1 MNKKL
6 IIALMGVASAG
17 QMLADAPK
25 LQDLNIRTVNIL
37 DIMRE
42 SEEGKKVSNEI
53 EQLRKDL
60 TNEIETAQKDYMRD
74 TEEFK
79 AKVATLSP
87 DARKQAEEKLISKR
101 RDIENQAQKA
111 EDKLKYTMQSVSDRL
126 TTKAQAVIDK
136 YAEENKIDLVMD
148 TASGRALYSS
158 VKADITSGMIV
169 GMNTEYK
176 KELAQNKTSKPEATK
191 VAAKS
196 APAKSA
202 AA

>member
-1 MNKKL
+1 
-6 IIALMGVASAG
+6 MGVATAG
-17 QMLADAPK
+17 TNAADAPK

-60 TNEIETAQKDYMRD
+60 TNEIETAQKEYMKD
-74 TEEFK
+74 AEEFK
-79 AKVATLSP
+79 AKVAMLSA

-126 TTKAQAVIDK
+126 TTKAQSVIEK
-136 YAEENKIDLVMD
+136 YAEENKLDLVLD

-158 VKADITSGMIV
+158 VKADITSGMIT

-196 APAKSA
+196 SPAKSA

>member
-17 QMLADAPK
+17 QLHADAPK

-42 SEEGKKVSNEI
+42 SEEGKKVSVEI

-60 TNEIETAQKDYMRD
+60 TNEIETAQRDYMRD

-79 AKVATLSP
+79 AKVATLSSE
-87 DARKQAEEKLISKR
+87 ARKQAEERLISKR

-111 EDKLKYTMQSVSDRL
+111 EDKLKYTMQNVSDRL
-126 TTKAQAVIDK
+126 TTKAQAVIEK
-136 YAEENKIDLVMD
+136 HAEENKLDLVLD

-158 VKADITSGMIV
+158 VKVDITEGMISGM
-169 GMNTEYK
+169 NNDYK
-176 KELAQNKTSKPEATK
+176 KELAQNKTSKPDATK
-191 VAAKS
+191 LAAKPS
-196 APAKSA
+196 QNKSA
-202 AA
+202 VA

>member
-1 MNKKL
+1 
-6 IIALMGVASAG
+6 MGVASAG
-17 QMLADAPK
+17 QIIADAPK

-42 SEEGKKVSNEI
+42 SEEGKKISNEI

-60 TNEIETAQKDYMRD
+60 TNEIESAQKEYMQD

-79 AKVATLSP
+79 AKVATLSI
-87 DARKQAEEKLISKR
+87 DARKQAEERLISKR

-111 EDKLKYTMQSVSDRL
+111 EDKLKYTMQNVSDRL
-126 TTKAQAVIDK
+126 TNKAQAVVDK
-136 YAEENKIDLVMD
+136 YAEDNKLDLVLD

-158 VKADITSGMIV
+158 VKVDITGSMISGM
-169 GMNTEYK
+169 NNEYK
-176 KELAQNKTSKPEATK
+176 KEVAQNKTTKPEPAK
-191 VAAKS
+191 VATR
-196 APAKSA
+196 PAQTKSA